1 MINNAKY
8 GGKSILPELRV
19 IESGILKGFVTIS
32 PKWAGFKAADYLQ
45 ASMSV
50 YTDDT
55 YYGQPAEGD
64 ATFEVAAG
72 DFDLRGFE
80 VTNASLFDANK
91 RPYVLFQSK
100 QIKFSTNCVRQ
111 FGKDNKVELLIHPGL
126 RKLAVR
132 RASKDSRQFVQWS
145 RPDEMCIRDS
155 YNLVNLCYELLIIL
169 HCCFLLHRFP
179 RGFHPSE
186 FFQSWAAG
194 SPLTAHLVSA
204 ACNSCKPS
212 YSRH

>member
-1 MINNAKY
+1 
-8 GGKSILPELRV
+8 
-19 IESGILKGFVTIS
+19 
-32 PKWAGFKAADYLQ
+32 
-45 ASMSV
+45 MSV

-80 VTNASLFDANK
+80 VTNSSLFDANK

-100 QIKFSTNCVRQ
+100 QIKFSTDCVRQ

-132 RASKDSRQFVQWS
+132 RASKDSRQCVQWS
-145 RPDEMCIRDS
+145 RPDDGNTMPKRYHVPHLVEPYSNCSIGKPILSSGPMVDS
-155 YNLVNLCYELLIIL
+155 SK
-169 HCCFLLHRFP
+169 R
-179 RGFHPSE
+179 RGFGVPI
-186 FFQSWAAG
+186 
-194 SPLTAHLVSA
+194 
-204 ACNSCKPS
+204 
-212 YSRH
+212 

>member
-1 MINNAKY
+1 M
-8 GGKSILPELRV
+8 PELRV
-19 IESGILKGFVTIS
+19 IESGVLKGFVTIS

-64 ATFEVAAG
+64 ATFEVAVG

-80 VTNASLFDANK
+80 VTNSSLFDANK

-100 QIKFSTNCVRQ
+100 QIKFSTDCVRQ

-132 RASKDSRQFVQWS
+132 RAPLR
-145 RPDEMCIRDS
+145 
-155 YNLVNLCYELLIIL
+155 IL
-169 HCCFLLHRFP
+169 ASVYS
-179 RGFHPSE
+179 G
-186 FFQSWAAG
+186 QD
-194 SPLTAHLVSA
+194 LTMENTMPKRYRVPHLVEPYSN
-204 ACNSCKPS
+204 CSIGKPILSSGPMVDSSKTKGIRCS
-212 YSRH
+212 YLI